1 MPWLSAQQTLQMTRL
16 KYDGRCTDQG
26 GGGGGDGAAG
36 EPELGCTVGAEG
48 GPAVHD
54 GGGDGA
60 AGELELSC
68 TVGAD
73 GEPTVPG
80 GSDAEGEPDPLHTS
94 VFSWSI
100 LSWVDAESEPT
111 STLLPNADGE
121 PGHI

>member
-1 MPWLSAQQTLQMTRL
+1 MTRL

-48 GPAVHD
+48 GPALRD

-60 AGELELSC
+60 AGEPELSC

-73 GEPTVPG
+73 GEPSVTG

-94 VFSWSI
+94 I
-100 LSWVDAESEPT
+100 LSWVDPDSKPT
-111 STLLPNADGE
+111 RAQLQSRAQPGGDTLL
-121 PGHI
+121 I